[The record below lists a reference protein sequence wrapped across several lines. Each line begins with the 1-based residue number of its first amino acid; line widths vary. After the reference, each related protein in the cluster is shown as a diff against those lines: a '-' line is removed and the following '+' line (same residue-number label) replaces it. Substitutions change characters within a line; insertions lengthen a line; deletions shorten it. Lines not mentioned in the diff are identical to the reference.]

1 MVKQPRV
8 IETGHTVRVLH
19 PVYRIQYPD
28 GRWETYIPGLVDLEA
43 CRVRALRRAQ
53 VRWARLQGRHDESA

>member
-1 MVKQPRV
+1 MSARPRV

-28 GRWETYIPGLVDLEA
+28 GRWETYIPGLVDIQQ
-43 CRVRALRRAQ
+43 CRERAMERARR
-53 VRWARLQGRHDESA
+53 RWARLRRQRDER